1 MINIVVSSKP
11 VDGLFYYSYE
21 YCSLLNES
29 GYDAR
34 VVVICHRKFD
44 RKDYFKVIEKKYIHC
59 NNIVFEDIEIDDK
72 DVTFILGRSM
82 LTLAWQDFDQ
92 YTEAQQIIL
101 RKLFGGNLI
110 SVYSENHP
118 TKYPIA
124 VDFFKPKHIVDL
136 CDTEVY
142 LQGVGKH
149 FEKTINFDIYKSHV
163 DNVQFKHLFLGTNER
178 YYQTVEKVIKDYPD
192 HGILTYEADY
202 VNMANNN
209 VFVPVDNIMS
219 MFETYVYTK
228 DTFDPAPRIFQ
239 ECKYFGKEVIYQR
252 DKSIHDGGS
261 VYWNRKITKPNI
273 APILEAIEELND
285 TI

>member
-21 YCSLLNES
+21 YCSLLNEA

-239 ECKYFGKEVIYQR
+239 ECKYFGKEVIYLR

-273 APILEAIEELND
+273 APILEAIEELHD
-285 TI
+285 TV

>member
-21 YCSLLNES
+21 YCTMLNENNI
-29 GYDAR
+29 DAR
-34 VVVICHRKFD
+34 VVVICHRKFARD
-44 RKDYFKVIEKKYIHC
+44 DYLDVIKNKYIHC
-59 NNIVFEDIEIDDK
+59 KNIVFEDITINK
-72 DVTFILGRSM
+72 NDVTFILGRSM

-92 YTEAQQIIL
+92 YTEKQKNIL
-101 RKLFGGNLI
+101 RELFGAKLI

-118 TKYPIA
+118 TKYPLA
-124 VDFFKPKHIVDL
+124 VNFFQPAHIVDL

-142 LQGVGKH
+142 LKGVGKH
-149 FEKTINFDIYKSHV
+149 FEKTINFAIYKPHT
-163 DNVQFKHLFLGTNER
+163 DNIKFKHLFLGTNER

-192 HGILTYEADY
+192 HGILTYNEDY
-202 VNMANNN
+202 VNKDNNN

-219 MFETYVYTK
+219 MFDTYVYTK

-239 ECKYFGKEVIYQR
+239 ECKYFNKPVIYLR

-261 VYWNRKITKPNI
+261 VYWHRKINKPNI
-273 APILEAIEELND
+273 GPIVEAVKELHD

>member
-11 VDGLFYYSYE
+11 VDGLYYYSYE
-21 YCSLLNES
+21 YCSMLNENNI
-29 GYDAR
+29 DAR
-34 VVVICHRKFD
+34 VVVICHRKFTRD
-44 RKDYFKVIEKKYIHC
+44 DYLKVIRNKYIHC
-59 NNIVFEDIEIDDK
+59 NNIVFEDIEVNEN
-72 DVTFILGRSM
+72 DVSFILGRSM
-82 LTLAWQDFDQ
+82 LTLAWQDFDH
-92 YTEAQQIIL
+92 YTEQQKNIL
-101 RKLFGGNLI
+101 CKLFGGKLI

-118 TKYPIA
+118 AKYPLA
-124 VDFFKPKHIVDL
+124 VDFFKPVHIINL

-142 LQGVGKH
+142 LNGVGKH
-149 FEKTINFDIYKSHV
+149 FEKTINFDIYKPHV
-163 DNVQFKHLFLGTNER
+163 DNIQFKHLFLGTNER

-273 APILEAIEELND
+273 APILEAIEELHD